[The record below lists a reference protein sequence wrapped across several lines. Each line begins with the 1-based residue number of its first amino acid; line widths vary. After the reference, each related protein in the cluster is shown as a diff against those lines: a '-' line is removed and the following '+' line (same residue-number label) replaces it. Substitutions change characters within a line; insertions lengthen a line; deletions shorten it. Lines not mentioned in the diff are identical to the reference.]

1 MAQSGKVIERAAD
14 LVLIVVALTMLGFY
28 IARRPTSRSASEAP
42 TVAPENWRSE
52 NTTGIGMGPLDAP
65 VIVMEFMDFECPFC
79 AAWAARVDSLVQ
91 EFPDKVRVVLHH
103 FPLTGIHPQAMQA
116 AIAAECADR
125 QGAFPAFQ
133 RIVFGQQSVLGIK
146 PWIDFAAEANVM
158 DIAGYAHCLSSP
170 ADSFPRIA
178 HGIRLARMTGV
189 RGTPTV
195 WVNGLVARPTLDEF
209 RAMLVK

>member
-1 MAQSGKVIERAAD
+1 
-14 LVLIVVALTMLGFY
+14 
-28 IARRPTSRSASEAP
+28 
-42 TVAPENWRSE
+42 
-52 NTTGIGMGPLDAP
+52 MGPLDAP

-146 PWIDFAAEANVM
+146 PWIDFAQKRT
-158 DIAGYAHCLSSP
+158 LWTSP
-170 ADSFPRIA
+170 VTRIA
-178 HGIRLARMTGV
+178 CRRRQI
-189 RGTPTV
+189 P
-195 WVNGLVARPTLDEF
+195 F
-209 RAMLVK
+209 RALLTASGWPG